1 MKVAMIGKLMFNKSL
16 YVRRLAV
23 INHIE
28 KTLYVFSIYTSFDG
42 MKSAQMLAI
51 TDFHRIIQAMT
62 ASVNLT
68 LYNDKFGLQGY
79 YYSKT

>member
-1 MKVAMIGKLMFNKSL
+1 MKVAMKGKLMFNKSL

-28 KTLYVFSIYTSFDG
+28 KTYVFSIYTSFDS

-51 TDFHRIIQAMT
+51 TDFHTITHAMT

-68 LYNDKFGLQGY
+68 LYDDKFGLQGY